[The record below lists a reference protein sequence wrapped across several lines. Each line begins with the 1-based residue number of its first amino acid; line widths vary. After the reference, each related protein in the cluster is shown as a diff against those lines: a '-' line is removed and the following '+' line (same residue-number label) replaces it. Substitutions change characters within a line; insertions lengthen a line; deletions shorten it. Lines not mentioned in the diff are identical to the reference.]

1 MSTHMIKMI
10 TTASLAVVLAGGVA
24 GPAAAGGTHFKGKT
38 EQGPKVTFTVKPKS
52 VSGFKT
58 SASVLCVSVVTGRS
72 VMDIYPVL
80 LQSPVKVKKGKF
92 TIHLTGDDG
101 LDVTANGKVTGDHAK
116 GSLKIRYNKVIGST
130 STGLLDIAA
139 CLADTTWTAK
149 AK

>member
-10 TTASLAVVLAGGVA
+10 AAASLATVLAGGVA

-38 EQGPKVTFTVKPKS
+38 GQGPKVTFTVKPKS

-58 SASVLCVSVVTGRS
+58 SASALCVSVVTGRS

-80 LQSPVKVKKGKF
+80 LQSPVKAKKGKF
-92 TIHLTGDDG
+92 TIVYTGENG
-101 LDVTANGKVTGDHAK
+101 TAVTVKGKVTGENAK
-116 GSLKIRYNKVIGST
+116 GRLKIRYNKVIGST

-139 CLADTTWTAK
+139 CLADTTWTAT

>member
-1 MSTHMIKMI
+1 MSTHTIKMI
-10 TTASLAVVLAGGVA
+10 TAASLAAVLVGGFA
-24 GPAAAGGTHFKGKT
+24 GPAAAGGTHYKGRT
-38 EQGPKVTFTVKPKS
+38 EQGPKVSFTAKPKS

-58 SASVLCVSVVTGRS
+58 SSSALCVSVVTGRS

-80 LQSPVKVKKGKF
+80 LQSPVKLKKGKF
-92 TIHLTGDDG
+92 TIVYTGDDG
-101 LDVTANGKVTGDHAK
+101 LNITVTGKVTGSKAK
-116 GSLKIRYNKVIGST
+116 GSLKIGYNKIIGST

>member
-1 MSTHMIKMI
+1 MSTHNLKVIVA
-10 TTASLAVVLAGGVA
+10 TALATALAGGVG

-38 EQGPKVTFTVKPKS
+38 AQGPKVTFQVKPKS
-52 VSGFKT
+52 LSGFKT

-80 LQSPVKVKKGKF
+80 LQSPTKVKKGKF
-92 TIHLTGDDG
+92 SILFTGENG
-101 LDVTANGKVTGDHAK
+101 LNVTVKGKVTGDTAR
-116 GSLKIRYNKVIGST
+116 GSLKVRYNKTIGST
-130 STGLLDIAA
+130 STGLLGIAA